1 MLDRQAQSISR
12 EGMTD
17 ARITAFDSQAM
28 LLAASHAFSLG
39 ALQHALTNRKE
50 AVLLGAGGSTP
61 APLYALLSNAP
72 INWAKVT
79 IGLTDERWVPLSH
92 AASNGAMMKRKLLQ
106 NAAAKARFVSMVSD
120 AEKLGA
126 RPSADEMTALE
137 TAYAPLV
144 ENCDLMI
151 LGMGPDAHTLSW
163 FPDAR
168 GLRKALSPKGKSVL
182 AAIKAIPSSVT
193 GDQTSRISL
202 TYSAVAKAKR
212 VLLLMTGEEKRRVFE
227 MAGPQTPLH
236 HMINAAEDRLTTYWA
251 P

>member
-1 MLDRQAQSISR
+1 
-12 EGMTD
+12 MTD
-17 ARITAFDSQAM
+17 ARLTAFDSQAM
-28 LLAASHAFSLG
+28 LVAAAHAYSLG

-72 INWAKVT
+72 LNWSKVT
-79 IGLTDERWVPLSH
+79 VGLTDERWVPMSH
-92 AASNGAMMKRKLLQ
+92 AASNGTMIKRTLMQ
-106 NAAAKARFVSMVSD
+106 NAAAKARFVSMVPD
-120 AEKLGA
+120 ADKLGA
-126 RPSADEMTALE
+126 RPSADALSE
-137 TAYAPLV
+137 LEATYTPLAA
-144 ENCDLMI
+144 NCDLMI

-163 FPDAR
+163 FPGAR
-168 GLRKALSPKGKSVL
+168 GLRTALSPKGKSTL
-182 AAIKAIPSSVT
+182 AAIKAVPSKVT
-193 GDQTSRISL
+193 GNETSRISL

-227 MAGPQTPLH
+227 KAGPDTPLQ